1 MSGLEHAQWTELL
14 GINQYDHIFGAVL
27 VVSLLILFSLKV
39 RKKCLEAAVDKN
51 SLAPSPKFSITTFFE
66 FITLDFLL
74 KLISDIFGS
83 EEKARRFLPLLGGAF
98 FFIFFANLLGVFPGF
113 YPASQNLNTTLA
125 MSSVIFIA
133 YNYLG
138 FKEHGWGY
146 LKHFMGPVIYLAPL
160 MIVIELVSHLVRP
173 ASLSLRLFWNMFG
186 DHLVLQIFSNLTPYI
201 VPVIFIGLGVFVS
214 FLQAFI
220 FTILSSIYISL
231 SISHDH

>member
-1 MSGLEHAQWTELL
+1 MT
-14 GINQYDHIFGAVL
+14 
-27 VVSLLILFSLKV
+27 
-39 RKKCLEAAVDKN
+39 
-51 SLAPSPKFSITTFFE
+51 PSPKFSLTTFFE

-74 KLISDIFGS
+74 KLIADIFGS
-83 EEKARRFLPLLGGAF
+83 EEKARRFLPLLGGSF

-125 MSSVIFIA
+125 MSSVIFVA

-138 FKEHGWGY
+138 FKEHGLGY

-160 MIVIELVSHLVRP
+160 MIIIELVSHLVRP

-186 DHLVLQIFSNLTPYI
+186 DHLVLQIFSNLTPFI
-201 VPVIFIGLGVFVS
+201 IPVIFIGLGVFVS

>member
-14 GINQYDHIFGAVL
+14 GVSEYDHIIGAAIVVIIL
-27 VVSLLILFSLKV
+27 VIISFKV
-39 RKKCLEAAVDKN
+39 KKKCAESSQSKE
-51 SLAPSPKFSITTFFE
+51 SLAPSPKFSIVTFFE

-74 KLISDIFGS
+74 KLIADIFGS
-83 EEKARRFLPLLGGAF
+83 EEKARRFLPLLGGSF
-98 FFIFFANLLGVFPGF
+98 FFIFFANLLGVLPGF

-138 FKEHGWGY
+138 FKEHGIGY
-146 LKHFMGPVIYLAPL
+146 LKQFMGPVIYLAPL

-201 VPVIFIGLGVFVS
+201 VPAIFIGLGVFVS

>member
-14 GINQYDHIFGAVL
+14 GISEYDHIFGSVL
-27 VVSLLILFSLKV
+27 VVTLLIFFSLRV
-39 RKKCLEAAVDKN
+39 RKRCLEATEDKA
-51 SLAPSPKFSITTFFE
+51 SLTPSPKFSLTTFFE

-74 KLISDIFGS
+74 KLIADIFGS
-83 EEKARRFLPLLGGAF
+83 EEKARRFLPLLGGSF

-125 MSSVIFIA
+125 MSSVIFVA

-138 FKEHGWGY
+138 FKEHGLGY

-160 MIVIELVSHLVRP
+160 MIIIELVSHLVRP

-186 DHLVLQIFSNLTPYI
+186 DHLVLQIFSNLTPFI
-201 VPVIFIGLGVFVS
+201 IPVIFIGLGVFVS